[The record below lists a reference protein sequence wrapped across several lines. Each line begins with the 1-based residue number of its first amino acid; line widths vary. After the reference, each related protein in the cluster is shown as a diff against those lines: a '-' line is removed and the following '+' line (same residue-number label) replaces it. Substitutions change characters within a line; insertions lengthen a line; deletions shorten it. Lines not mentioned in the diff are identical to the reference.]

1 MNILYIT
8 PSFPFEKDGDN
19 TYTDLAEEI
28 AKKHNIKI
36 VVATEKSKIEKTQIN
51 VERGIECLR
60 VRTGNLYNVGVIE
73 KAISF
78 ITLQS
83 KLKKAIKEFLSNEKF
98 DLVLF
103 MAPPVTLGNVIKYAM
118 KKYGAMSYLMQ
129 KDIFPQNA
137 LDLKM
142 MTKKNPAYWYFR
154 LKEKGMYKTATV
166 IGCMSQGNI
175 DFLLDNNK
183 FLNKDKLEIFSNTM
197 KCIKKQESEN
207 SDIREKYKISKDKV
221 LAIYGGNFGKPQGV
235 PFIKKVLDEYK
246 NNEKVTFAFF
256 GKGTEKKKLKNHI
269 KENNIENVLMFDFIP
284 RNEYF
289 QILQQADI
297 GFVFLDYRFTIPNI
311 PSRTLSYFE
320 NSIPIMAATDKNT
333 DYKDI
338 IEKNEVGLWCESN
351 NIKEFKKQFDRL
363 IEDKELRIKLGN
375 NGRKYLETEL
385 TPEKSVEIL
394 EDAYN
399 RIKNKEEQNV

>member
-1 MNILYIT
+1 MKILYIT
-8 PSFPFEKDGDN
+8 PSFPFEKDGN
-19 TYTDLAEEI
+19 SIYTDLAEEI

-36 VVATEKSKIEKTQIN
+36 VVATEKSKIEKTHIST
-51 VERGIECLR
+51 ERGIKCLR
-60 VRTGNLYNVGVIE
+60 VRTGNLYNVNIIE
-73 KAISF
+73 KAITYV
-78 ITLQS
+78 TLQH
-83 KLKKAIKEFLSNEKF
+83 KFKKAIDKFLSKEHF

-103 MAPPVTLGNVIKYAM
+103 MAPPVTLGSVVKYAM
-118 KKYGAMSYLMQ
+118 KKYNAMSYLMQ

-166 IGCMSQGNI
+166 IGCMSQGNV
-175 DFLLDNNK
+175 DFLLEHNK
-183 FLNKDKLEIFSNTM
+183 FLNKNKLEIFPNTI
-197 KCIKKQESEN
+197 KCIEKQENKN
-207 SDIREKYKISKDKV
+207 SNIREKYKISKDTV
-221 LAIYGGNFGKPQGV
+221 LAIYGGNFGKPQGI
-235 PFIKKVLDEYK
+235 PFVEKVLDEYK
-246 NNEKVTFAFF
+246 NNEKVTFLFF
-256 GKGTEKKKLKNHI
+256 GKGTEKKKLENHI

-320 NSIPIMAATDKNT
+320 KSIPIMAATDKNT

-363 IEDKELRIKLGN
+363 VEDKELRTRLGN

-385 TPEKSVEIL
+385 TPEKSVKIL
-394 EDAYN
+394 ENVYN

>member
-338 IEKNEVGLWCESN
+338 LKSTNSGLWCESN
-351 NIKEFKKQFDRL
+351 NVKQFKEQFDKL
-363 IEDKELRIKLGN
+363 IESKELRNKLGS
-375 NGRKYLETEL
+375 NGKKYLETKL
-385 TPEKSVEIL
+385 TSKKSVEIL
-394 EDAYN
+394 EKAYE
-399 RIKNKEEQNV
+399 KVKEEEQNV

>member
-1 MNILYIT
+1 MKVLYIT

-19 TYTDLAEEI
+19 IYTDLAEEI

-36 VVATEKSKIEKTQIN
+36 VVATEKSKIEKTQITI
-51 VERGIECLR
+51 ERGIECLR
-60 VRTGNLYNVGVIE
+60 VRTGNLYNVNIIE

-83 KLKKAIKEFLSNEKF
+83 KLKKAIKEFLSNEQF
-98 DLVLF
+98 DLILF
-103 MAPPVTLGNVIKYAM
+103 MAPPITLGSVIKFAM

-137 LDLKM
+137 IDLKI
-142 MTKKNPAYWYFR
+142 MTKINPAYWYFR
-154 LKEKGMYKTATV
+154 LKEKRMYKTATV

-175 DFLLDNNK
+175 DYLLKHNK
-183 FLNKDKLEIFSNTM
+183 YLTKDKLEIFPNTM
-197 KCIKKQESEN
+197 KCKQEKIIDN
-207 SDIREKYKISKDKV
+207 SNIKEKYKIPKDTV

-235 PFIKKVLDEYK
+235 SFIEKILDEYK
-246 NNEKVTFAFF
+246 DNEKVTFAFF
-256 GKGTEKKKLKNHI
+256 GEGTEKKKLENHI
-269 KENNIENVLMFDFIP
+269 KENNIENALMFDFIP
-284 RNEYF
+284 RDEYS

-320 NSIPIMAATDKNT
+320 NNIPIMAATDKNT

-338 IEKNEVGLWCESN
+338 IEKNEMGLWCESN
-351 NIKEFKKQFDRL
+351 NIKEFKQQFDRL
-363 IEDKELRIKLGN
+363 IENKELRTKLGN

-385 TPEKSVEIL
+385 TPKKSVEIL
-394 EDAYN
+394 ERAYK
-399 RIKNKEEQNV
+399 RIKEEEQNV